1 MKKNIILFA
10 VVAIL
15 AGCASVAPSNPTPTI
30 RDQEPALTGIS
41 IKERVAT
48 ASKDINNQID
58 LLNKINE
65 NRYAGKYKAV
75 THNNELDARKGSNR
89 TLPPEQKQSPIVQA
103 KSAQES
109 VQTDDKIKKIDWKHS
124 SLNDLVKGFGSA
136 AGYKV
141 VLISKKADK
150 NINFYVENE
159 NIFSALNRLKIQVMP
174 FALITVVDKEKTI
187 YLNYN

>member
-1 MKKNIILFA
+1 MKKNVVLFA

-15 AGCASVAPSNPTPTI
+15 AGCASVVPSIPTPTI
-30 RDQEPALTGIS
+30 RDQEPALTGMS
-41 IKERVAT
+41 MKERVAT
-48 ASKDINNQID
+48 ASRDINNQVD

-65 NRYAGKYKAV
+65 NRYAGKYSAL

-103 KSAQES
+103 KAAQEP
-109 VQTDDKIKKIDWKHS
+109 VQTGDTIKKIDWKHS
-124 SLNDLVKGFGSA
+124 SLNDLLKGFGSA